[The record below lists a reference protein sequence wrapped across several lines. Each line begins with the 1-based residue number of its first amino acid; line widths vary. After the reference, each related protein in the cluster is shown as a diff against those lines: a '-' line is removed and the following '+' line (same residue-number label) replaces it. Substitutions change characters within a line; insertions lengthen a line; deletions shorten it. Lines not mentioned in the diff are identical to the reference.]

1 MCIHKKLF
9 RKLIILVFLM
19 TPLVSHALDVTV
31 DGFKKQG
38 IKPLSTEAI
47 KQLIVDKVIIVR
59 NLETLGHYE
68 VRFNKD
74 GTRVLQG
81 VAATK
86 VGGGIEYR
94 PFTADPKAHTAKY
107 EVKDGKLLTIF
118 DDAVFEVRI
127 YQLGTTYYA
136 AHSADKGV
144 VKWELIR
151 H

>member
-1 MCIHKKLF
+1 MQCRHRIF
-9 RKLIILVFLM
+9 RTLIALM
-19 TPLVSHALDVTV
+19 LWVTPLLSHGEDVSV
-31 DGFKKQG
+31 DSFEKQG
-38 IKPLSTEAI
+38 IKPLDTAAL

-86 VGGGIEYR
+86 VGGGIEYK

-107 EVKDGKLLTIF
+107 EIKDGKLLTIF
-118 DDAVFEVRI
+118 DDAVFEVRV

-136 AHSADKGV
+136 AHSNDKGA
-144 VKWELIR
+144 VKWQLLR

>member
-1 MCIHKKLF
+1 MCVYKKLF
-9 RKLIILVFLM
+9 QKLILLVFLM
-19 TPLVSHALDVTV
+19 TPLISHAEDVTV
-31 DGFKKQG
+31 DSLAKQG
-38 IKPLSTEAI
+38 VKPLSTDAI

-107 EVKDGKLLTIF
+107 EVKDGKLLTLF
-118 DDAVFEVRI
+118 DDATFEVRV
-127 YQLGTTYYA
+127 YKLGSTYYA
-136 AHSADKGV
+136 AHSNDKGA